1 MLLSSNHLLHSQE
14 RDKEDSGPLSPPS
27 LLIPK
32 TAIQLKHSHL
42 NLDRP
47 DYFSFIKG
55 MKKGDLANPA
65 PDSLI
70 RLKQTKALGVDLR
83 QGEKKLAKL
92 TAKGIEGFLQ
102 SAHF

>member
-1 MLLSSNHLLHSQE
+1 
-14 RDKEDSGPLSPPS
+14 
-27 LLIPK
+27 
-32 TAIQLKHSHL
+32 
-42 NLDRP
+42 
-47 DYFSFIKG
+47 

>member
-1 MLLSSNHLLHSQE
+1 M
-14 RDKEDSGPLSPPS
+14 
-27 LLIPK
+27 LIPK

-55 MKKGDLANPA
+55 MKGDLTNPA
-65 PDSLI
+65 PNSLI

>member
-1 MLLSSNHLLHSQE
+1 MLFSSNHLINSQE
-14 RDKEDSGPLSPPS
+14 REQEQSGALSPPS

-32 TAIQLKHSHL
+32 TAIQLKHSQL

-55 MKKGDLANPA
+55 MKGDLINPA

-70 RLKQTKALGVDLR
+70 RVKQTKAIGFDLR

>member
-1 MLLSSNHLLHSQE
+1 M
-14 RDKEDSGPLSPPS
+14 
-27 LLIPK
+27 LIPK

-55 MKKGDLANPA
+55 MKGDLINPA
-65 PDSLI
+65 PESLI
-70 RLKQTKALGVDLR
+70 RLKQTKAIGSDLR